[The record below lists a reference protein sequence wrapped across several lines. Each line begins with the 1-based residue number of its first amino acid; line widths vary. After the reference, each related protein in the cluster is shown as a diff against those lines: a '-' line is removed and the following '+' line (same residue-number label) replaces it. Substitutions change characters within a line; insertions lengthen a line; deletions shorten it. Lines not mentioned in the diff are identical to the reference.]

1 MNLSPIKRA
10 IKQAVRREAIRSGLE
25 ATSLARHILPVSSKR
40 AVVFTLH
47 HVRPPRGEAFQ
58 PNAPLEVTPE
68 FLGQA
73 IATAKD
79 AGRKLVHVDELPDLL
94 AKDGADKFASFTL
107 DDGCRDNFDY
117 ALPVFKAHGAP
128 FTIFVTAGFAE
139 RQRTMWWLTIEEL
152 LRRRDSIRFDFGAGV
167 ETVAT
172 ASLMEKAAAFDRFA
186 RIVEI
191 DEERAIRDIDAL
203 ARETGFEPL
212 DIVASETM
220 DVATLRELV
229 REPLARL
236 GAHTLTHPNLARV
249 SAAQLAAEL
258 KGSADKVEE
267 YIGVRPKALAYPY
280 GSRKVVGAR
289 EAAAAKAAGFTVAV
303 TTQPGLIDNDT
314 IKTATML
321 PRVSLNGDFQKPRY
335 VRSLMSGLPFLLM
348 R

>member
-1 MNLSPIKRA
+1 MNLSQIKRA
-10 IKQAVRREAIRSGLE
+10 TKHAVRRAAIRGGLE
-25 ATSLARHILPVSSKR
+25 ATSLARHILPGSSKR
-40 AVVFTLH
+40 AIVFTLH
-47 HVRPPRGEAFQ
+47 HVRPPSSEAFQ

-73 IATAKD
+73 IATVKD
-79 AGRKLVHVDELPDLL
+79 AGRTLVHVDELPDLL
-94 AKDGADKFASFTL
+94 AKDGTETFASFTL

-139 RQRTMWWLTIEEL
+139 RKRSMWWLTIEEL
-152 LRRRDSIRFDFGAGV
+152 LRRRDSISFDFGNGV
-167 ETVAT
+167 ETLPTAT
-172 ASLMEKAAAFDRFA
+172 TLEKFAASERFA
-186 RIVEI
+186 RLMEV
-191 DEERAIRDIDAL
+191 DEERFIRDLDAL
-203 ARETGFEPL
+203 ARESGFDPL
-212 DIVASETM
+212 DIVARETM
-220 DVATLRELV
+220 DIATLRELV

-249 SAAQLAAEL
+249 SAEQLATEL

-267 YIGVRPKALAYPY
+267 YVGVRPRALAYPY
-280 GSRKVVGAR
+280 GSRAVVGAR
-289 EAAAAKAAGFTVAV
+289 EAAAAKAAGFTVAL

-314 IKTATML
+314 MKAATML
-321 PRVSLNGDFQKPRY
+321 PRVSLNGYFQKPRY